1 MGSLEHEATNSCP
14 SNEKARKAVQTEVFH
29 AGVAGLVAGA
39 APEPGDQ
46 QDGCT
51 QQGGHQE
58 DEGGVG
64 VLVDSHGHCYG
75 AHHVQ
80 HRSYLVR
87 KTSHGQ
93 ESDPHTEDISQDIT
107 EVEDSCVEYTDT
119 VHILGTG
126 MVQAA
131 RHQVGE
137 IHNRL

>member
-1 MGSLEHEATNSCP
+1 M
-14 SNEKARKAVQTEVFH
+14 
-29 AGVAGLVAGA
+29 
-39 APEPGDQ
+39 
-46 QDGCT
+46 QD
-51 QQGGHQE
+51 
-58 DEGGVG
+58 
-64 VLVDSHGHCYG
+64 
-75 AHHVQ
+75 
-80 HRSYLVR
+80 RSYLVR